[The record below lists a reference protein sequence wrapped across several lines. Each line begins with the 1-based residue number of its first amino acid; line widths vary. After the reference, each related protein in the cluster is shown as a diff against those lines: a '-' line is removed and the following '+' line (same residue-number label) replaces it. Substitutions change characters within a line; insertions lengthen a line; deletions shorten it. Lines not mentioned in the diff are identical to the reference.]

1 MAGRSRGVLH
11 FLLEFRRK
19 GRGEWVKMLREQ
31 AGIVRELA
39 SNPAYSDIREELL
52 VLAGRRE
59 QEALLVVILG

>member
-1 MAGRSRGVLH
+1 
-11 FLLEFRRK
+11 
-19 GRGEWVKMLREQ
+19 MLREQ

-59 QEALLVVILG
+59 QEALLRERSLAKSGRDPGVT